1 MDDIF
6 ENIEEYN
13 PNKKRKMLIAF
24 GDMIADM
31 LSDKKLNP
39 IATELFITQSYFHLP
54 ENFGLDWTKEN
65 FSKLYLIIHQ
75 ICSLNTLCVFT
86 KNVLQNYILF
96 LVMDAT
102 LASNNPSRFRK
113 NLLERI

>member
-1 MDDIF
+1 
-6 ENIEEYN
+6 
-13 PNKKRKMLIAF
+13 MLIAC
-24 GDMIADM
+24 GDTIADM
-31 LSDKKLNP
+31 LSDKKHNP
-39 IATELFITQSYFHLP
+39 IATELFITQSYFDLP
-54 ENFGLDWTKEN
+54 ENFRLDWRKEN

-75 ICSLNTLCVFT
+75 IWTLKTLCVFT

-96 LVMDAT
+96 LVIDVT